1 MTIELPDSIAL
12 TSMPPALWSLAAAL
26 RLNATNAK
34 IMKSKLAVL
43 RIGESN
49 PVMYVGKNL
58 CKTPEVYP
66 ITSYMR
72 RPKPK
77 IK

>member
-1 MTIELPDSIAL
+1 
-12 TSMPPALWSLAAAL
+12 
-26 RLNATNAK
+26 
-34 IMKSKLAVL
+34 MKSKLAVL

-72 RPKPK
+72 RPNKPK
-77 IK
+77 NQIIMSNETI